1 MHEGNNYGIY
11 AVLKSI
17 SYQKGPLMQ
26 VAYNNQEEFSAFS
39 ACHKQLEI
47 IIGAL
52 LSPERAA
59 QEHGEVETF
68 IQEEGTELLR
78 KLLQGY
84 LDVRADT
91 EVRQEHVLSPVG
103 QTLNHVRTNTSRSM
117 TSLFGDVTV
126 RRLGYNQR
134 HQASVFPL
142 DHALNLPKD
151 QYSFGLRK
159 RLVSEAIK
167 GSFDQSVR
175 CVKTTTGGDVPKRQ
189 SLMLV
194 EDVAQ
199 DFCSFYEQNRFLSP
213 EQTSDLLVMSFDGK
227 GIVMRH
233 DSLREVTKKAATNQ
247 DQKLQTRLSQG
258 EKRNRKRM
266 AQVATVYTVKA
277 HERTAESIMKCSPEE
292 EANVTHLRP
301 RVRNKRVWASV
312 EREAITVIEEAFS
325 EALQRDPKQSRKW
338 IILVDGHPHQI
349 KQIKRVMK
357 HFKVKA
363 VLIQD
368 FIHVLEYL
376 WKATWCFHEKGSEA
390 AEAWVAERALKILQ
404 GKAGLVAA
412 GMKRSATKLK
422 MGKKEREGVDSCATY
437 LLKSKSRLQYAEAL
451 AAGFPIAT
459 GVIEGACR
467 HLINDRLDIT
477 GARWGLQCAEA
488 ILKLRSI
495 NSSGDFEKYWSF
507 YNQKSK
513 KRLYDGFRDI
523 SESGLGS

>member
-1 MHEGNNYGIY
+1 
-11 AVLKSI
+11 
-17 SYQKGPLMQ
+17 MQ
-26 VAYNNQEEFSAFS
+26 VAYNNREEFAAFS
-39 ACHKQLEI
+39 ACREQLES

-52 LSPERAA
+52 LSPERAG
-59 QEHGEVETF
+59 QEHGEVEVF

-91 EVRQEHVLSPVG
+91 ETQHEYVISPAG
-103 QTLNHVRTNTSRSM
+103 QTLNHVRTDTSRNM
-117 TSLFGDVTV
+117 VSLFGDVRV
-126 RRLGYNQR
+126 SRLGYSQR
-134 HQASVFPL
+134 HQGSIFPL

-151 QYSFGLRK
+151 LYSFGLRK
-159 RLVSEAIK
+159 RLTAEAIK
-167 GSFDQSVR
+167 GSFDESVY
-175 CVKTTTGGDVPKRQ
+175 CIKTTTGGHVPKRQ

-199 DFCSFYEQNRFLSP
+199 DFCVFYEQSRFLSP
-213 EQTSDLLVMSFDGK
+213 EQTTDLLVMSFDGK

-233 DSLREVTKKAATNQ
+233 DSLREVTKKAAMNQ

-277 HERTAESIMKCSPEE
+277 HERTAESIMKCSPTEE
-292 EANVTHLRP
+292 PNVTHLRP

-312 EREAITVIEEAFS
+312 ERDAITVIEEAFA
-325 EALQRDPKQSRKW
+325 EALQRDPKRSRKW
-338 IILVDGHPHQI
+338 VILVDGHPHQI
-349 KQIKRVMK
+349 KQIKRVMRR
-357 HFKVKA
+357 FKVKA

-376 WKATWCFHEKGSEA
+376 WKATWCLHEKGSEE

-422 MGKKEREGVDSCATY
+422 MEKKDREGIDSCATY
-437 LLKSKSRLQYAEAL
+437 LLKSKARLQYADAL

-467 HLINDRLDIT
+467 HLINDRLDVT

-495 NSSGDFEKYWSF
+495 NSSGDFEKYWTF
-507 YNQKSK
+507 YQKKSK
-513 KRLYDGFRDI
+513 QRLYDGFLGVA
-523 SESGLGS
+523 ESGLTV

>member
-1 MHEGNNYGIY
+1 
-11 AVLKSI
+11 
-17 SYQKGPLMQ
+17 MQ
-26 VAYNNQEEFSAFS
+26 VAYDNQEEFAAFS
-39 ACHKQLEI
+39 ACREQLENI
-47 IIGAL
+47 ILAL
-52 LSPERAA
+52 MSPERAM
-59 QEHGEVETF
+59 QEHGEIEGF
-68 IQEEGTELLR
+68 IQKEGTELLR

-91 EVRQEHVLSPVG
+91 ETLREQVILPTG
-103 QTLNHVRTNTSRSM
+103 QALNHVRSDTSRNIV
-117 TSLFGDVTV
+117 SLFGDVKV
-126 RRLGYNQR
+126 RRFGYSQR
-134 HQASVFPL
+134 KQASVFPL
-142 DHALNLPKD
+142 DHALNLPRD
-151 QYSFGLRK
+151 HYSFGLRK
-159 RLVSEAIK
+159 RLVAEAIK
-167 GSFDQSVR
+167 GSFDGLVQ
-175 CVKTTTGGDVPKRQ
+175 CIKTTTGGRVPKRQ

-194 EDVAQ
+194 EDIAQ

-213 EQTSDLLVMSFDGK
+213 EQSTDLLVMSFDGK

-233 DSLREVTKKAATNQ
+233 DSLRDVTKKAAMHQ
-247 DQKLQTRLSQG
+247 DKKLQTRLSQG

-277 HERTAESIMKCSPEE
+277 HERTAESIMKCSKEE
-292 EANVTHLRP
+292 PNISHLKP

-312 EREAITVIEEAFS
+312 KRNAITVIEEAFA
-325 EALQRDPKQSRKW
+325 EALQRDPNRSRKW
-338 IILVDGHPHQI
+338 VILVDGHPHQI
-349 KQIKRVMK
+349 KQVKQVMK
-357 HFKVKA
+357 RFKVKA

-376 WKATWCFHEKGSEA
+376 WKATWCLHEKGSEE

-422 MGKKEREGVDSCATY
+422 MKKKDREGIDSCATY
-437 LLKSKSRLQYAEAL
+437 LLRSKPRLQYANAL

-495 NSSGDFEKYWSF
+495 HSSGHFEKYWDF
-507 YNQKSK
+507 HEQQSK
-513 KRLYDGFRDI
+513 QRLYGGLVSVLE
-523 SESGLGS
+523 SEQEI

>member
-1 MHEGNNYGIY
+1 MHEGTNYGIY
-11 AVLKSI
+11 AVLNSI
-17 SYQKGPLMQ
+17 SYQKRHLMQ

-39 ACHKQLEI
+39 ACREQLENI
-47 IIGAL
+47 IVEL
-52 LSPERAA
+52 LSAERAA
-59 QEHGEVETF
+59 QEHGEVEVF
-68 IQEEGTELLR
+68 IQKEGTELL
-78 KLLQGY
+78 
-84 LDVRADT
+84 
-91 EVRQEHVLSPVG
+91 
-103 QTLNHVRTNTSRSM
+103 
-117 TSLFGDVTV
+117 

-134 HQASVFPL
+134 YQTSVFPL
-142 DHALNLPKD
+142 DRALNLPKD

-159 RLVSEAIK
+159 RLVTEAIK
-167 GSFDQSVR
+167 GSFDESVQ
-175 CVKTTTGGDVPKRQ
+175 CVQTTTGGHVPKRQ

-199 DFCSFYEQNRFLSP
+199 DFCSFYEQKRFSSP

-277 HERTAESIMKCSPEE
+277 HERTAD
-292 EANVTHLRP
+292 LRP

-312 EREAITVIEEAFS
+312 EREAITVIEEAFA

-338 IILVDGHPHQI
+338 VILVDGHPHQI

-357 HFKVKA
+357 RFKVKA

-412 GMKRSATKLK
+412 GMKSSATKLK
-422 MGKKEREGVDSCATY
+422 MEKKDREGVDSCATY
-437 LLKSKSRLQYAEAL
+437 LLKSKPRLQYADAL

-495 NSSGDFEKYWSF
+495 NSSGDFELYWIF
-507 YNQKSK
+507 YQQESK
-513 KRLYDGFRDI
+513 KRLYDAFGDA
-523 SESGLGS
+523 SESLQEV

>member
-11 AVLKSI
+11 AVPNSI
-17 SYQKGPLMQ
+17 SHQKGPLMQ
-26 VAYNNQEEFSAFS
+26 VAYNNREEFSAFS
-39 ACHKQLEI
+39 ACREQLES
-47 IIGAL
+47 IIGSL
-52 LSPERAA
+52 LSPERTA
-59 QEHGEVETF
+59 QEHGEVEVF

-91 EVRQEHVLSPVG
+91 ETQCEYVVSPAG
-103 QTLNHVRTNTSRSM
+103 QTLNHVRTDTSRNIV
-117 TSLFGDVTV
+117 SLFGNVKV

-134 HQASVFPL
+134 QQPSVFPL

-151 QYSFGLRK
+151 HYSFGLRK
-159 RLVSEAIK
+159 RLTAEAIK
-167 GSFDQSVR
+167 GSFEESVH
-175 CVKTTTGGDVPKRQ
+175 CIKTTTGGHVPKRQ

-199 DFCSFYEQNRFLSP
+199 DFCSFYEQVRFLSP
-213 EQTSDLLVMSFDGK
+213 EQTTDLLVISFDGK

-258 EKRNRKRM
+258 EKRNRKR
-266 AQVATVYTVKA
+266 
-277 HERTAESIMKCSPEE
+277 I
-292 EANVTHLRP
+292 
-301 RVRNKRVWASV
+301 WASV
-312 EREAITVIEEAFS
+312 KRDAITVIEEAFA

-357 HFKVKA
+357 RLKVKA

-422 MGKKEREGVDSCATY
+422 MEKKDREGIDSCATY
-437 LLKSKSRLQYAEAL
+437 LLRSKSRLQYADAL

-507 YNQKSK
+507 YQQKSK
-513 KRLYDGFRDI
+513 QRLYDGFFGVT
-523 SESGLGS
+523 ESRLTV

>member
-1 MHEGNNYGIY
+1 
-11 AVLKSI
+11 
-17 SYQKGPLMQ
+17 MQ
-26 VAYNNQEEFSAFS
+26 VAYNNKEEFTAFS
-39 ACHKQLEI
+39 ACREQLEGI
-47 IIGAL
+47 IVAL
-52 LSPERAA
+52 SSDERSA
-59 QEHGEVETF
+59 QEHGEVEAF

-84 LDVRADT
+84 LDIRADT
-91 EVRQEHVLSPVG
+91 EIRQEHVISPSG
-103 QTLNHVRTNTSRSM
+103 KTLNHVRTSTSRGM

-126 RRLGYNQR
+126 QRLGYNQR
-134 HQASVFPL
+134 HQASIFPL
-142 DHALNLPKD
+142 DYALNLPKD

-159 RLVSEAIK
+159 RLVAEAIK
-167 GSFDQSVR
+167 GSFDESIQS
-175 CVKTTTGGDVPKRQ
+175 VKTTTGGHVPKRQ

-194 EDVAQ
+194 EDIAQ
-199 DFCSFYEQNRFLSP
+199 DFCAFYEQNRFYTP
-213 EQTSDLLVMSFDGK
+213 EETSDLLVMSFDGK

-277 HERTAESIMKCSPEE
+277 HERTAETIMKCSSAKES
-292 EANVTHLRP
+292 NVTHFRP

-312 EREAITVIEEAFS
+312 EREAIAVIEEAFL

-349 KQIKRVMK
+349 KQIKRAMK
-357 HFKVKA
+357 RFKVKA

-376 WKATWCFHEKGSEA
+376 WKATWCFHKKGSEA

-422 MGKKEREGVDSCATY
+422 IEKKDREGIDSCATY
-437 LLKSKSRLQYAEAL
+437 LLKSKSRLQYADAL

-495 NSSGDFEKYWSF
+495 HSSGDFEKYWTF
-507 YNQKSK
+507 YQHQSK
-513 KRLYDGFRDI
+513 KRLHDCFGDG
-523 SESGLGS
+523 SELGKVV

>member
-1 MHEGNNYGIY
+1 
-11 AVLKSI
+11 
-17 SYQKGPLMQ
+17 MQ
-26 VAYNNQEEFSAFS
+26 VAYNNKEEFTAFS
-39 ACHKQLEI
+39 ACREQLEGI
-47 IIGAL
+47 IVAL
-52 LSPERAA
+52 SSDERSA
-59 QEHGEVETF
+59 QEHGEVEAF
-68 IQEEGTELLR
+68 IQEEETELLR

-84 LDVRADT
+84 LDIRADT
-91 EVRQEHVLSPVG
+91 EIRQEHVISPSG
-103 QTLNHVRTNTSRSM
+103 KTLNHVRTSTSRGM

-126 RRLGYNQR
+126 QRLGYNQR
-134 HQASVFPL
+134 HQASIFPL
-142 DHALNLPKD
+142 DYALNLPKD

-159 RLVSEAIK
+159 RLVAEAI
-167 GSFDQSVR
+167 
-175 CVKTTTGGDVPKRQ
+175 KRQ

-194 EDVAQ
+194 EDIAQ
-199 DFCSFYEQNRFLSP
+199 DFCAFYEQNRFYTP
-213 EQTSDLLVMSFDGK
+213 EETSDLLVMSFDGK

-277 HERTAESIMKCSPEE
+277 HERTAESIMKCSSAKES
-292 EANVTHLRP
+292 NVTHFRP

-312 EREAITVIEEAFS
+312 EREAIAVIEEAFL

-349 KQIKRVMK
+349 KQIKRAMK
-357 HFKVKA
+357 RFKVKA

-376 WKATWCFHEKGSEA
+376 WKATWCFHKKGSEA

-422 MGKKEREGVDSCATY
+422 IEKKDREGIDSCATY
-437 LLKSKSRLQYAEAL
+437 LLRK
-451 AAGFPIAT
+451 
-459 GVIEGACR
+459 
-467 HLINDRLDIT
+467 
-477 GARWGLQCAEA
+477 
-488 ILKLRSI
+488 
-495 NSSGDFEKYWSF
+495 
-507 YNQKSK
+507 
-513 KRLYDGFRDI
+513 
-523 SESGLGS
+523 